1 MQLEYLPPHPPHP
14 KIKSLE
20 KRYVHV
26 FKNVWTG
33 LQEYDL
39 QSALLSSHIQL
50 FKYYYLLNY

>member
-1 MQLEYLPPHPPHP
+1 MQLEYPPPHP

-20 KRYVHV
+20 KCYVHV

-39 QSALLSSHIQL
+39 QSALLSSHIQW